1 MTTPFM
7 APKPR
12 KAEPVY
18 ERLGPKEC
26 LILER
31 TEEELLVACNEEG
44 KVVVK
49 RVKLPT

>member
-1 MTTPFM
+1 MTE
-7 APKPR
+7 KSK

-31 TEEELLVACNEEG
+31 TEEELLVACNDEG
-44 KVVVK
+44 KVVVR
-49 RVKLPT
+49 RVKLPA